1 MKKRLAIFDFDGTLF
16 DTVPANAAAYA
27 SALAKHGV
35 QLDEE
40 YFAVH
45 CNGRYYRDFLPPL
58 LGGDET
64 LIQQVHRDKIA
75 CFSSFYHLVR
85 ENRPLFALLEALQ
98 PSYHIALVSTASR
111 QGVMEILQKFG
122 RLPLFELILTQ
133 QDVPQKKPAPDGFLA
148 AMAHFDVCAAD
159 TIVFEDSP
167 EGIEAAHRA
176 GAQCFAVPRIEAV
189 QFSAADRQNEI

>member
-27 SALAKHGV
+27 HALAKHGV

-40 YFAVH
+40 YFAMH

-58 LGGDET
+58 LGGDEA
-64 LIQQVHRDKIA
+64 LVQQVHRDKIA
-75 CFSSFYHLVR
+75 CFPSFYQLVR
-85 ENRPLFALLEALQ
+85 ENRPLFALLETLQ
-98 PSYHIALVSTASR
+98 PTYHIALVSTASR
-111 QGVMEILQKFG
+111 QGVMDILRQFG
-122 RLPLFELILTQ
+122 RLSLFELILTQ

-148 AMAHFDVCAAD
+148 AMTHFGISAAD

-176 GAQCFAVPRIEAV
+176 GAQCFAVPCIEAAPPC
-189 QFSAADRQNEI
+189 AAD